1 MLSAIFS
8 RMENKTLEIEE
19 MEKMVAE
26 AEAQVTVFL
35 FISKHYCAENVQSR
49 ASTSE
54 ATKQ

>member
-1 MLSAIFS
+1 
-8 RMENKTLEIEE
+8 MENKTLEIEE